1 MHIEINV
8 KRKERLESV
17 SLFDEYLRVYLIIS
31 YFTCATFHNGK
42 KKQQFLHSRL
52 IFYIKTLRF

>member
-31 YFTCATFHNGK
+31 YG
-42 KKQQFLHSRL
+42 FLPTHR
-52 IFYIKTLRF
+52 